1 MTILKAVHIR
11 RFKGIDDVII
21 ENCASVNA
29 FYGRNN
35 AGKSTILH
43 ALNMAGIAF
52 STKSWVQFQ
61 PKLEIKDMFPY
72 TEPFEIELIYG
83 DGSHMTISQRV
94 GGIEPEFNPQTPTDE
109 QQFRSI
115 YIVPDD
121 RMVTAQRRALSP
133 KTVMQN
139 IDAGNFS
146 VPTGLDI
153 LYALKHYANKSER
166 GFQTSDYK
174 QIIDGIARFFPEAEK
189 VVSELTEDNF
199 ATVIYNEYGHEL
211 DLIYAGTG
219 MRHFIDIFVKTVLSR
234 ASVVLID
241 EPEMGLHPSL
251 QRELLT
257 HLLKLNDEKGT
268 QFFIAT
274 HSPVFLSETE
284 NVSLFVMQNIKGK
297 RTALSVNRDSV
308 NTFWSDLGIRPSDL
322 FQNDIVV
329 LVEGQQDVI
338 FFECVLEL
346 YEEEFRNI
354 AVGVVQYGGDAA
366 SGIIDGK
373 INVGNI
379 VSGSS
384 PRLWVRDRDSSPKK
398 KPAPNSTK
406 FKNAL
411 EKNGEKCHILKKREI
426 EFYFPEAV
434 HIEAQ
439 QGDIKKEQ
447 AVLKILNGNQ
457 CTKFKCL
464 AYKGQCAR
472 VRGKNLRKLLKEH
485 LTKGNL
491 DLEIRQIVEGELAPL
506 ARTIRGK

>member
-43 ALNMAGIAF
+43 ALDLAGLAL
-52 STKSWVQFQ
+52 STKNWNQFQ
-61 PKLEIKDMFPY
+61 PKLEIKDMFH
-72 TEPFEIELIYG
+72 EAGPFEIELTYE
-83 DGSHMTISQRV
+83 DGKHLTVRQ
-94 GGIEPEFNPQTPTDE
+94 GADGIRPAFDPPTPNEE
-109 QQFRSI
+109 QKFRSI
-115 YIVPDD
+115 YLVSDAGLGAARPHG
-121 RMVTAQRRALSP
+121 MTP
-133 KTVMQN
+133 KNVMQY
-139 IDAGNFS
+139 IEQRNFS
-146 VPTGLDI
+146 AINGLDI
-153 LYALKHYANKSER
+153 LYAMKYYALKSER
-166 GFQTSDYK
+166 GFQESDYQ
-174 QIIDGIARFFPEAEK
+174 QIIDDIIGFFPEVKEIK
-189 VVSELTEDNF
+189 SELTEENF
-199 ATVIYNEYGHEL
+199 PTLTYNEYGREL

-219 MRHFIDIFVKTVLSR
+219 LRHFVDIFVKTVLSR

-241 EPEMGLHPSL
+241 EPEIGLHPSL
-251 QRELLT
+251 QRELLA
-257 HLLKLNDEKGT
+257 HLLKLNEKKGT

-274 HSPVFLSETE
+274 HSPVFLSEAG
-284 NVSLFVMQNIKGK
+284 NVSLFVMQNIEGK
-297 RTALSVNRDSV
+297 RDVLSVNRDLV

-322 FQNDIVV
+322 FQNDVVV

-346 YEEEFRNI
+346 YGEEFRNI

-398 KPAPNSTK
+398 RPAPNATK

-411 EKNGEKCHILKKREI
+411 KKTGRNAI
-426 EFYFPEAV
+426 S
-434 HIEAQ
+434 
-439 QGDIKKEQ
+439 
-447 AVLKILNGNQ
+447 
-457 CTKFKCL
+457 
-464 AYKGQCAR
+464 
-472 VRGKNLRKLLKEH
+472 
-485 LTKGNL
+485 
-491 DLEIRQIVEGELAPL
+491 
-506 ARTIRGK
+506 